1 MTSWGTCDNTFC
13 SNNGSNNIHF
23 NKPPLVSDGRLYT
36 AYDSTEATM
45 DKIRQ
50 HEKIYTNWD
59 YRIYL
64 QKNAKDIMKYNNI
77 ECFYSLGINPSTSFD
92 KPMCSNPITYIS
104 NRQKEPPYGYCNNNS
119 DLKNYYLSRE
129 QLNSKMISP
138 SIVMK

>member
-1 MTSWGTCDNTFC
+1 MTSWGTCDN
-13 SNNGSNNIHF
+13 NGCNNIHF

-45 DKIRQ
+45 EKIRQ
-50 HEKIYTNWD
+50 YEKINTNWD
-59 YRIYL
+59 YRMYL

-77 ECFYSLGINPSTSFD
+77 ECFYSLGINPTTSFD
-92 KPMCSNPITYIS
+92 KPMSSTPITYTS
-104 NRQKEPPYGYCNNNS
+104 NRQSKEPPFGYCNNNS
-119 DLKNYYLSRE
+119 DLKNYYLTRE